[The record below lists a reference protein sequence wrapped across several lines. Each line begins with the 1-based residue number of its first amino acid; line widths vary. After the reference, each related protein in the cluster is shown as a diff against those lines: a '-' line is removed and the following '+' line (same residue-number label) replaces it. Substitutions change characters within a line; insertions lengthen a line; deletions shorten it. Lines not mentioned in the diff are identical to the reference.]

1 LQGQIAMFDNL
12 AIALQHEHGLLPLF
26 LTGFSGLCWTIVY
39 IDCIRLGIQQKTYA
53 MPFWALA
60 LNIAWEG
67 VYSVIG
73 IQYMMQAQVLALQP
87 IINLIWFVLD
97 IGIVYTYFRFGK
109 KYFPAI
115 FPSHWFYAWSILGFI
130 VAFVIQIL
138 FFAELGFMGARYSA
152 FLQNLLMSVLFIN
165 MLVQRKSSEGQSML
179 IAVGKWLGTLAPTIL
194 FGLLGTGDVK
204 PSSLILALGI
214 FCSIFD
220 LIYIWLLAKVR
231 AIEKQMREENPKIR
245 EGD

>member
-1 LQGQIAMFDNL
+1 MFDNL

-73 IQYMMQAQVLALQP
+73 IRYMMQAQVLALQP

-109 KYFPAI
+109 NTFP
-115 FPSHWFYAWSILGFI
+115 
-130 VAFVIQIL
+130 L
-138 FFAELGFMGARYSA
+138 FFRPTGFM
-152 FLQNLLMSVLFIN
+152 
-165 MLVQRKSSEGQSML
+165 
-179 IAVGKWLGTLAPTIL
+179 LG
-194 FGLLGTGDVK
+194 VSWV
-204 PSSLILALGI
+204 SSLRSLYRFFSLLSLGLWVLATLPFFKI
-214 FCSIFD
+214 F
-220 LIYIWLLAKVR
+220 
-231 AIEKQMREENPKIR
+231 
-245 EGD
+245 

>member
-1 LQGQIAMFDNL
+1 
-12 AIALQHEHGLLPLF
+12 
-26 LTGFSGLCWTIVY
+26 
-39 IDCIRLGIQQKTYA
+39 

-73 IQYMMQAQVLALQP
+73 MQYMMQARVLALQP
-87 IINLIWFVLD
+87 IITLIWFILD
-97 IGIVYTYFRFGK
+97 IGILYTYFRFGK

-115 FPSHWFYAWSILGFI
+115 FPSHWFYAWSMLGLT

-138 FFAELGFMGARYSA
+138 FFTELGFTGARYSA

-179 IAVGKWLGTLAPTIL
+179 IAVSKWLGTLAPTIS
-194 FGLLGTGDVK
+194 FGLLGTDYAR
-204 PSSLILALGI
+204 PSSLILALGV
-214 FCSIFD
+214 FCSVFD
-220 LIYIWLLAKVR
+220 LIYIWLLARVR
-231 AIEKQMREENPKIR
+231 AIETGGENPKI
-245 EGD
+245 GKVD